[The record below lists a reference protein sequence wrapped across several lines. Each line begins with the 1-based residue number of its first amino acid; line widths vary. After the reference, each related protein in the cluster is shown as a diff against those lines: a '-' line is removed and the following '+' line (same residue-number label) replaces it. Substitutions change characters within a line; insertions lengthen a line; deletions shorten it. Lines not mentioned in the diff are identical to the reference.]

1 MNEPIE
7 ELHSGG
13 RHTMKPRHRFLPL
26 IALIMTL
33 VLIQFVPVKRTNPP
47 VETEIAAPGN
57 VMTVLRKA
65 CYNCHSNQ
73 TEWPW
78 YSRIAPVSWLVAR
91 DVTKAREEMNFT
103 NWNRYT
109 PKKQSA
115 QIEDIWKEVKDDHMP
130 PLPYRLMHPE
140 ARLTHDEKEQLRSW
154 SIGP

>member
-1 MNEPIE
+1 
-7 ELHSGG
+7 
-13 RHTMKPRHRFLPL
+13 MKPRRRILSLFAFVL
-26 IALIMTL
+26 TL
-33 VLIQFVPVKRTNPP
+33 VLIQLIPVHRSNPP

-57 VMTVLRKA
+57 VMTILRKA

-103 NWNRYT
+103 TWNRYT

-115 QIEDIWKEVKDDHMP
+115 RIEDIWKEVKGDHMP
-130 PLPYRLMHPE
+130 PLAYRLMHPE
-140 ARLTHDEKEQLRSW
+140 ARLTHEEKEQLRTW
-154 SIGP
+154 STAP